1 MSLPSSS
8 TSFKYPPCKMWPRM
22 LLVVC
27 SLLSIQTLELRKAT
41 DIIGVV
47 KEVGDLTTITSKA
60 TSKVVSV
67 SNMYSVRDPSL
78 IREIW

>member
-1 MSLPSSS
+1 
-8 TSFKYPPCKMWPRM
+8 MWPRM

-67 SNMYSVRDPSL
+67 SNMYSVRNPSL